1 MLGSRPLLSRVMV
14 LAMALFPVNQ
24 GEGAEAMP
32 DRAVTTYGVLNPAA
46 PAELG
51 IFAFLV
57 GKWTGTARSRNPDGS
72 YTEYQFDW
80 IGRYVLDGMA
90 IADEMRMSSAQGGA
104 IQGMSLRYYDSARK
118 QWAIEFLN
126 FGQSFLR
133 RQVGSEWGEV
143 TQEGSSITINQD
155 GPGGAP
161 GREVYT
167 LVDPDHF
174 TYRMDFSK
182 QDGQGWDE
190 GIVMIDMKRGEVTES
205 P

>member
-1 MLGSRPLLSRVMV
+1 MLRFPSNLSRAVV
-14 LAMALFPVNQ
+14 VAMALVLSNPGN
-24 GEGAEAMP
+24 GAEAMP

-51 IFAFLV
+51 MFAFLI

-72 YTEYQFDW
+72 YAEYQFDW
-80 IGRYVLDGMA
+80 IGRYALDGMA
-90 IADEMRMSSAQGGA
+90 IADEMRMASTEGGA
-104 IQGMSLRYYDSARK
+104 IQGMSLRFYDAGRQ

-126 FGQSFLR
+126 FNRAFLR

-143 TQEGSSITINQD
+143 IQEGSRITIHQD
-155 GPGGAP
+155 GPGGGP

-167 LVDPDHF
+167 LIDADHF
-174 TYRMDFSK
+174 TYSMDVA
-182 QDGQGWDE
+182 QADGQTWDE
-190 GIVMIDMKRGEVTES
+190 GIVTIDMKREEG